1 MFTTTSTEES
11 FIFVHNCTELGTP
24 ELMDKLDPEKDVML
38 VLTAWKNKY
47 RSTFKNFFRAGYSS
61 HSNAQEI
68 EDFVKSICPK
78 RITFHSH
85 SDEPTAV
92 AF

>member
-1 MFTTTSTEES
+1 ME
-11 FIFVHNCTELGTP
+11 
-24 ELMDKLDPEKDVML
+24 KLDPENDVML

-47 RSTFKNFFRAGYSS
+47 WSSFKNFFWAGYSS

-78 RITFHSH
+78 KITFHSH
-85 SDEPTAV
+85 SEEPTAV
-92 AF
+92 EF